1 MSTRL
6 LLTLIAAVA
15 LAVFVQFQQL
25 QAAKARAALITEQR
39 DTARGELAT
48 VRADLEQLHQREA
61 EKERQR
67 AALAATQQ
75 QLEHTLAERTTT
87 IRRLQRENEEL
98 RQWADQPLPEPV
110 ARLRERPAL
119 TGADSYQQYLRNAGA
134 LPPVGE
140 RPPD

>member
-6 LLTLIAAVA
+6 LLALAAAVA
-15 LAVFVQFQQL
+15 LAIFVQHQQL
-25 QAAKARAALITEQR
+25 QAAKARAALAIEQR

-48 VRADLEQLHQREA
+48 VRADLEQLHRREA

-75 QLEHTLAERTTT
+75 QLERTLADRTAT
-87 IRRLQRENEEL
+87 IRRLQRENDEL

-119 TGADSYQQYLRNAGA
+119 TGAAAYQQHLRHAGT

-140 RPPD
+140 QPPD

>member
-6 LLTLIAAVA
+6 LLALVAAVA
-15 LAVFVQFQQL
+15 LAAFVQFQQL
-25 QAAKARAALITEQR
+25 QAAKARAALAIEQR
-39 DTARGELAT
+39 DTARTELAT
-48 VRADLEQLHQREA
+48 VRTDLEQLRERET

-75 QLEHTLAERTTT
+75 QLERTLADRTAT
-87 IRRLQRENEEL
+87 IRRLQRENDEL

-119 TGADSYQQYLRNAGA
+119 TGATAYQQYLRNTGA
-134 LPPVGE
+134 LPAVSE